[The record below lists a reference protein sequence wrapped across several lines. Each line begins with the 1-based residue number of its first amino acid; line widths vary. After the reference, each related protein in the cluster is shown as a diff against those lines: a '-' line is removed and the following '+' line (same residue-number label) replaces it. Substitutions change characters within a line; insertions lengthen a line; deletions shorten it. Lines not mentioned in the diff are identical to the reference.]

1 MARIVL
7 VKDID
12 GELHG
17 YTDADERAYHRFAQ
31 IVDELAEGE
40 TLAFSWREPRTPE
53 FHRAHFALLKL
64 IFESQETF
72 AHADQLRA
80 WLTCG
85 AGHCDYVA
93 GPGGELVA
101 IPRSIAY
108 ETLDETDF
116 REHHKRVIDFLRT
129 PRAYHFLWPALTDIQ
144 GADAAAQLIAHYEAQ
159 RIHGTSDD
167 EAGDTPI
174 D

>member
-17 YTDADERAYHRFAQ
+17 YTNADERAYHRFAQ

-72 AHADQLRA
+72 ANADQLRA

-108 ETLDETDF
+108 EALDETDF

-159 RIHGTSDD
+159 RIHGTSD

>member
-7 VKDID
+7 VKDQA

-17 YTDADERAYHRFAQ
+17 FSDADERAYERFGR
-31 IVDELAEGE
+31 IVDEMAAGE

-53 FHRAHFALLKL
+53 FHRAHFALLNL
-64 IFESQETF
+64 IFESQEPF
-72 AHADQLRA
+72 GNPEQLRA

-85 AGHCDYVA
+85 AGHCDYLDIA
-93 GPGGELVA
+93 GEMVA

-108 ETLDETDF
+108 EALDETDF
-116 REHHKRVIDFLRT
+116 REHHARVIGFLRT
-129 PRAYHFLWPALTDIQ
+129 PRAYRFLWPALPEAQ
-144 GADAAAQLIAHYEAQ
+144 GAQAAEQLIAHYEAQ

-167 EAGDTPI
+167 AGDTPI